1 MSKNLRSYV
10 MEDTL
15 KIGLSLSLLSLT
27 LISSCSWYQ
36 NLERSLVED
45 DIRQAKKKQV
55 VPREKYEELLVK
67 YEELSKKH
75 EAITSAETKSSLVE
89 EIQATQVPSETID
102 LFGNQEPNIQVASTV
117 VVPAGLEDQ
126 VSLFRRGIILRK
138 TNPGEATKIFQQ
150 LELKSTPAIQVR
162 AKQQI
167 GEMLFDKGQYD
178 LALQVFEDVISHFS
192 HSGIVL
198 DALRFSVI
206 CADKLG
212 IVNKKEQYASILN
225 DVFESR

>member
-1 MSKNLRSYV
+1 

-15 KIGLSLSLLSLT
+15 KIGLILSLLSLT
-27 LISSCSWYQ
+27 LISSCAWYK

-67 YEELSKKH
+67 YEELSKKYD
-75 EAITSAETKSSLVE
+75 ALTTSETKSSLVD
-89 EIQATQVPSETID
+89 EIQATKTPSETID
-102 LFGNQEPNIQVASTV
+102 LFGTPPVEQKPSPAPVAASSV
-117 VVPAGLEDQ
+117 VTAPQGLEDE
-126 VSLFRRGIILRK
+126 VSLYRRGVILRQ
-138 TNPGEATKIFQQ
+138 TNPGEATKVFQQ
-150 LELKSTPAIQVR
+150 LELKSAPAIKVR

-167 GEMLFDKGQYD
+167 GEMLFEKKQYD
-178 LALQVFEDVISHFS
+178 LALQVFEDIISNFS
-192 HSGIVL
+192 HSGVVL
-198 DALRFSVI
+198 EALKFSVI

-212 IVNKKEQYASILN
+212 IHNKKEQYASILN